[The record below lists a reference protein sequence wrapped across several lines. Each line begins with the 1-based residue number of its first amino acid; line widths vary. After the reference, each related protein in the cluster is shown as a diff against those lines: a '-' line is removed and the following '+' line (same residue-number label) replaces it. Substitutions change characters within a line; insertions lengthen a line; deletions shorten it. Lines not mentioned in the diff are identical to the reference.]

1 MDDQGNWFPDME
13 STPGDNV
20 VRSADMTKEGIRI
33 LHILVDKVA
42 AVFERIDSSFES
54 IWVTCYQITLRA
66 TEKLFMKGRV
76 NQCSNVVLF

>member
-20 VRSADMTKEGIRI
+20 IRSVDMTKEGIRI

-42 AVFERIDSSFES
+42 AVFERIDSNFES
-54 IWVTCYQITLRA
+54 IWVKCYQIALHA

-76 NQCSNVVLF
+76 NQCSSVVLF

>member
-1 MDDQGNWFPDME
+1 ME

-20 VRSADMTKEGIRI
+20 IRSVDMTKEGIRI

-42 AVFERIDSSFES
+42 AVFERIDSNFES
-54 IWVTCYQITLRA
+54 IWVKCYQIALHA

>member
-1 MDDQGNWFPDME
+1 ME

-20 VRSADMTKEGIRI
+20 VRRVDMTKKGIRI

-42 AVFERIDSSFES
+42 AMFERIDSNFQS
-54 IWVTCYQITLRA
+54 IWVKCYQIALHV

-76 NQCSNVVLF
+76 TQCNSIVLL

>member
-42 AVFERIDSSFES
+42 AVFERIDSNFERS
-54 IWVTCYQITLRA
+54 SAEGKILSDSTAHCKERP
-66 TEKLFMKGRV
+66 FMKGRV
-76 NQCSNVVLF
+76 N